1 MNEIIVT
8 SEGGSSVRYVE
19 HPQMICGDKFAYLMG
34 KIF

>member
-1 MNEIIVT
+1 MNEIVVI
-8 SEGGSSVRYVE
+8 SEAGTSVRYVE